1 MVGDSR
7 VDSIFGEFLKQLDV
21 AIAINRLNLLSVGMF
36 LFFPL
41 FNLLHLIPCHQW
53 MRTIHSFAAL
63 RARVV
68 AVYIGHLVFP
78 LLQGVSKML
87 PQIHTLTFW
96 STIVTFLGIA
106 TGNLAYMH
114 YIADFHLSGVQA
126 WLKENSPIFFPKENF
141 FANHVKSL
149 ILDGKLKQR
158 LVK

>member
-1 MVGDSR
+1 
-7 VDSIFGEFLKQLDV
+7 
-21 AIAINRLNLLSVGMF
+21 
-36 LFFPL
+36 
-41 FNLLHLIPCHQW
+41 
-53 MRTIHSFAAL
+53 
-63 RARVV
+63 
-68 AVYIGHLVFP
+68 
-78 LLQGVSKML
+78 ML

-96 STIVTFLGIA
+96 STIVTFLGIP

-149 ILDGKLKQR
+149 IVDGKLKQR